1 MVCNAKFRADIGLIH
16 LPFQEEEE
24 EKRRR
29 RKGHPNQPPSKSTGR
44 NDGGQLLNGRPPK
57 ATAAIDAPVWLC
69 HSYNCINRWKEII
82 LPRTK
87 EQPMMGEES
96 MPHIS
101 LPWAAYGTR
110 LSLPMPALVAEK
122 TICHGEG
129 ACKTS
134 IHAERARSLPLRY
147 RNHGGDAGSGYSRVR

>member
-1 MVCNAKFRADIGLIH
+1 MVCNAKFRADIGLKH

-69 HSYNCINRWKEII
+69 HSYNCINRWKERI
-82 LPRTK
+82 LPCTN

-96 MPHIS
+96 SPTFPFHGQLMAPDCPSPCRPLSPTNPFAMGKEHVRR
-101 LPWAAYGTR
+101 AYMLIGR
-110 LSLPMPALVAEK
+110 G
-122 TICHGEG
+122 H
-129 ACKTS
+129 
-134 IHAERARSLPLRY
+134 
-147 RNHGGDAGSGYSRVR
+147 SR